1 MILYL
6 MKIIKSQKKI
16 YITVLSILILLSS
29 FEFVLL
35 GIYSSFS
42 QELNLNNILIRLI
55 SSIAVFVAFFLTL
68 MINNFFIEN
77 KYEEFS
83 IILLSGSRTRTVI
96 QYIVLQFGLLF
107 VLADL
112 LGIGLGYIF
121 MEIVNRIQPYQFV
134 YSVSSLLFVYA
145 GILICKIIYVLMINL
160 GKFVRI
166 KLNIAD
172 FLTHHT
178 SMTSKKNYFSG
189 KLFHQGKKK
198 YPIKEILLT
207 LIGILILVTS
217 IQGIF
222 DMDNDSLLSIYFM
235 LFLAGEI
242 ILINTTIPLVFDFLH
257 DRYLMKAP
265 RLILILSNI
274 MQLSKVL
281 IAMINIMAVVI
292 PICLSNFLF
301 GILSNEIKTVTIL
314 CFYILLI
321 MIVLSFIL
329 RFQVY
334 LPAIEKDIATLKAI
348 GYQYRELLFVYNNVV
363 FGFMLI
369 IVILPLILYSLLLY
383 RTCQIGY
390 LTLEFAVI
398 LIFSY
403 FIVFTLLAIYMMY
416 EYHLTVKEAYHDV
429 KYLNRSE

>member
-6 MKIIKSQKKI
+6 KKIIKSQKKI
-16 YITVLSILILLSS
+16 YITVLSILTLLSS

-42 QELNLNNILIRLI
+42 HEMNINNILIKLI
-55 SSIAVFVAFFLTL
+55 SSIAVFVAFFLTM

-83 IILLSGSRTRTVI
+83 IILLSGSRTRAVI
-96 QYIVLQFGLLF
+96 QYIIVQFGILF
-107 VLADL
+107 LLADL
-112 LGIGLGYIF
+112 LGIGIGYLL
-121 MEIVNRIQPYQFV
+121 MEIVNAIQPYQFV
-134 YSVSSLLFVYA
+134 YSGSTLLFAYA
-145 GILICKIIYVLMINL
+145 GILLCKIIYVLMINL
-160 GKFVRI
+160 GKFVKI

-172 FLTHHT
+172 FITRHT
-178 SMTSKKNYFSG
+178 SMTSKKNYFAG
-189 KLFHQGKKK
+189 KMFNSDRRK
-198 YPIKEILLT
+198 YPIKELLVT
-207 LIGILILVTS
+207 AIGIFLLVMS

-222 DMDNDSLLSIYFM
+222 DRNNDSLLSIYFAF
-235 LFLAGEI
+235 FLAGEI

-265 RLILILSNI
+265 RLILILANI

-301 GILSNEIKTVTIL
+301 GIMNNEIKIVTIL

-334 LPAIEKDIATLKAI
+334 LPAIETDIATLKAI
-348 GYQYRELLFVYNNVV
+348 GYQYRQLLFIYNKVV
-363 FGFMLI
+363 LGFMLI

-383 RTCQIGY
+383 RTCQMGY
-390 LTLEFAVI
+390 LSSQLVII

-416 EYHLTVKEAYHDV
+416 AYHLTVKEVYHDV

>member
-16 YITVLSILILLSS
+16 YITVLSILTLLSS

-189 KLFHQGKKK
+189 KLFHQ
-198 YPIKEILLT
+198 
-207 LIGILILVTS
+207 
-217 IQGIF
+217 
-222 DMDNDSLLSIYFM
+222 
-235 LFLAGEI
+235 
-242 ILINTTIPLVFDFLH
+242 
-257 DRYLMKAP
+257 
-265 RLILILSNI
+265 
-274 MQLSKVL
+274 
-281 IAMINIMAVVI
+281 
-292 PICLSNFLF
+292 
-301 GILSNEIKTVTIL
+301 
-314 CFYILLI
+314 
-321 MIVLSFIL
+321 
-329 RFQVY
+329 
-334 LPAIEKDIATLKAI
+334 
-348 GYQYRELLFVYNNVV
+348 
-363 FGFMLI
+363 
-369 IVILPLILYSLLLY
+369 
-383 RTCQIGY
+383 
-390 LTLEFAVI
+390 
-398 LIFSY
+398 
-403 FIVFTLLAIYMMY
+403 
-416 EYHLTVKEAYHDV
+416 
-429 KYLNRSE
+429 